1 MIQIIKEYTLLPQ
14 QIMNINTLDKQVNI
28 TIPHWAKHIGVM
40 VSGGMDSALLLYLL
54 LTEITNKNLDVKLT
68 AYNVP
73 NVRDNAMVHSKNL
86 VEYLQSKLDI
96 TINLVTIGEGTL
108 PHNQIIMTPA
118 KYIVDNKLV
127 DILYSGANQ
136 NPPVQLPAEGPWR
149 RNPSDAVP
157 DHLGF
162 PFIHL
167 YKTHIVEMYRQ
178 LDLMDLA
185 YLTHS
190 CTETLFD
197 SCGTCFQCYERAWAM
212 EHVRCNYSPNGYII
226 PVKFMHNTGG
236 TFLSSWLTFAKYNK
250 PMIRNFSRHGH
261 GHGLYRDV
269 VLKNSHVKFPVQE
282 QIISLLSIN
291 YKPEWGNCAYVPCH
305 IPHHDQLVNTFDKVI
320 NIYYNQ
326 ADVHDLTFICLGK
339 WWDDELNVDIKQITR
354 EKYGAIK
361 QWFIDSIPKF
371 TKIDRP
377 NVLNIEWRSEIYQ
390 GDIVKLSKKLSQ
402 FTGIP
407 QTNFDMGAINE
418 WQRLTYYSAQ
428 DLRVKF

>member
-1 MIQIIKEYTLLPQ
+1 MIQIIKEYKLLPQ

-197 SCGTCFQCYERAWAM
+197 SCGTCFQCYERAWA
-212 EHVRCNYSPNGYII
+212 ID
-226 PVKFMHNTGG
+226 HNP
-236 TFLSSWLTFAKYNK
+236 A
-250 PMIRNFSRHGH
+250 
-261 GHGLYRDV
+261 
-269 VLKNSHVKFPVQE
+269 
-282 QIISLLSIN
+282 
-291 YKPEWGNCAYVPCH
+291 
-305 IPHHDQLVNTFDKVI
+305 HDD
-320 NIYYNQ
+320 
-326 ADVHDLTFICLGK
+326 
-339 WWDDELNVDIKQITR
+339 
-354 EKYGAIK
+354 
-361 QWFIDSIPKF
+361 
-371 TKIDRP
+371 
-377 NVLNIEWRSEIYQ
+377 
-390 GDIVKLSKKLSQ
+390 
-402 FTGIP
+402 
-407 QTNFDMGAINE
+407 
-418 WQRLTYYSAQ
+418 
-428 DLRVKF
+428 